1 MTNNENSRF
10 PVAKTGMQHQDD
22 TCMKNL
28 AKGKDPQLY
37 DLADLERI
45 FKVTKRTLFTWR
57 SKNLLPLIN
66 VCGKLYLTHQQFM
79 HLIHESEGGE
89 L

>member
-10 PVAKTGMQHQDD
+10 PVAKAGMQHQDD

-28 AKGKDPQLY
+28 AKGGDDLLY
-37 DLADLERI
+37 DLVDLERI
-45 FKVTKRTLFTWR
+45 FKVGKRTLFNWR
-57 SKNLLPLIN
+57 SSNKLPMIMF
-66 VCGKLYLTHQQFM
+66 GSKLYLTHSRLM
-79 HLIHESEGGE
+79 SMIEEKEGAR